1 MEWNQDTIHRLSNA
15 FMEKYKSMIMG
26 TRTDRANMSA
36 IWNKY
41 LKGYDI
47 RVIRNHALN
56 RKGKLG
62 AQLGTNYVV
71 IDLIRVINFHNE
83 DVADALII
91 DNPDRIGQYMLVPRA
106 KAEMILVLGMM

>member
-1 MEWNQDTIHRLSNA
+1 MEWNQDTISRVRAA
-15 FMEKYKSMIMG
+15 FLDKYMSMKQED
-26 TRTDRANMSA
+26 RTDRANMSA

-47 RVIRNHALN
+47 RVVRNHS
-56 RKGKLG
+56 RQGKMGSNFG
-62 AQLGTNYVV
+62 AQYVLEN
-71 IDLIRVINFHNE
+71 LIYFINFKNG

-91 DNPDRIGQYMLVPRA
+91 ENPDRLGQYMLVPRD